1 MVYLYT
7 MKKILLFVS
16 LLLAPVVAAQA
27 QKVLHL
33 NRYAQANA
41 ELPAPEG
48 ARIVLYGDSIT
59 DGWASQRPEFF
70 SANGFI
76 GRGISGEVTA
86 QMLLRF
92 RADVLDI
99 GASTVVLLAGINDIA
114 QNLGDTYDEEATF
127 ANIVS
132 MVELARYNGIRP
144 VLCSLLPS
152 YYLRWRTEITD
163 ALEKVQHLN
172 ARLEAYC
179 LRHGITYVD
188 YASVMA
194 GEDGKIRDGLT
205 KDTVHPTAEGY
216 ALMEKLLLE
225 KLQ

>member
-1 MVYLYT
+1 
-7 MKKILLFVS
+7 MKKIVLLLALV
-16 LLLAPVVAAQA
+16 LAPVVAAQA

-33 NRYAQANA
+33 NRYAEANA
-41 ELPAPEG
+41 ALPAPEG
-48 ARIVLYGDSIT
+48 ARVVLYGDSIT

-70 SANGFI
+70 AEHGFI

-99 GASTVVLLAGINDIA
+99 GASAFVLLAGINDIA
-114 QNLGDTYDEEATF
+114 QNLGDTYDEDATF

-144 VLCSLLPS
+144 VICSLLPS
-152 YYLRWRTEITD
+152 YNIRWRPEVTD
-163 ALEKVQHLN
+163 SFEKVERLN

-179 LRHGITYVD
+179 LRHGITFVD
-188 YASVMA
+188 YTTVLA
-194 GEDGKIRDGLT
+194 GEDGKIRAELSG
-205 KDTVHPTAEGY
+205 DTVHPNAEGY
-216 ALMEKLLLE
+216 ALMERLLLE
-225 KLQ
+225 KL